1 MKVRF
6 LTPAEIEMLESA
18 VYYETQARELGEN
31 FIDIIEEAVVDIA
44 ENPQAWPEIDQAIR
58 RRLVRRF
65 PYSILYTVHEQE
77 IIIVAVMHQKQKPRY
92 WLDRL

>member
-6 LTPAEIEMLESA
+6 LTPAEEEMMEA
-18 VYYETQARELGEN
+18 AAYYEMQVEKLGAN
-31 FIDIIEEAVVDIA
+31 FLDISEAAVAKIAGHPETWLEIEHGI
-44 ENPQAWPEIDQAIR
+44 Q

-65 PYSILYTVHEQE
+65 PYSILYTVHENE

-92 WLDRL
+92 WIGRS